1 MQWKTF
7 LQLFLLFISLL
18 ISVIIFK
25 NYFIKE
31 DLNSTLKPTETTVQE
46 ETSSKK
52 NSNIMEGMEYTSEDG
67 EGNNYII
74 KSEYGELNND
84 KQELILMKSVT
95 ATINFTNSE
104 SIRIF
109 ADEAIY
115 NSVNYNTAFSKN
127 VLVTHG
133 EHTINSNN
141 LDIMF
146 EKNLISISN
155 EVIYKN
161 LNTKLAADMVEID
174 LVTKSSKIF
183 MNNKLDKVNIISLN

>member
-1 MQWKTF
+1 MQWKTV
-7 LQLFLLFISLL
+7 LQLFLLFIILS
-18 ISVIIFK
+18 ISTIIFK
-25 NYFIKE
+25 NYFVEK
-31 DLNSTLKPTETTVQE
+31 DLNNILKPTETTKQE
-46 ETSSKK
+46 ESSSKK

-67 EGNNYII
+67 EGNNYTI
-74 KSEYGELNND
+74 KSRYGELNSD
-84 KQELILMKSVT
+84 KPELISMKSVT

-115 NSVNYNTAFSKN
+115 NNVNYNTAFSNN

-133 EHTINSNN
+133 VHTISSNN

-161 LNTKLAADMVEID
+161 LNTKLAADMVEIN

>member
-1 MQWKTF
+1 MQWKTV
-7 LQLFLLFISLL
+7 LQLFLLFIILS
-18 ISVIIFK
+18 ISTIIFK
-25 NYFIKE
+25 NYFVEK
-31 DLNSTLKPTETTVQE
+31 DLNNILKPTETTKQE
-46 ETSSKK
+46 ESSSKK

-67 EGNNYII
+67 EGNNYTI
-74 KSEYGELNND
+74 KSRYGELNSD
-84 KQELILMKSVT
+84 KPELISMKSVT

-115 NSVNYNTAFSKN
+115 NNVNYNTAFSNN

-133 EHTINSNN
+133 VHTISSNN

-146 EKNLISISN
+146 EKNLIYISN

-161 LNTKLAADMVEID
+161 LNTKLAADIVEIN

>member
-1 MQWKTF
+1 MQWKTV
-7 LQLFLLFISLL
+7 LQLFLLFIILS
-18 ISVIIFK
+18 ISTIIFK
-25 NYFIKE
+25 NYFVEK
-31 DLNSTLKPTETTVQE
+31 DLNNILKPTETTKQE
-46 ETSSKK
+46 ESSSKK

-67 EGNNYII
+67 EGNNYTI
-74 KSEYGELNND
+74 KSRYGELNSD
-84 KQELILMKSVT
+84 KPELISMKSVT

-115 NSVNYNTAFSKN
+115 NNVNYNTAFSNN

-133 EHTINSNN
+133 VHTISSNN

-146 EKNLISISN
+146 EKNLIYISN

-161 LNTKLAADMVEID
+161 LNTKLAADIV
-174 LVTKSSKIF
+174 
-183 MNNKLDKVNIISLN
+183 

>member
-1 MQWKTF
+1 MK
-7 LQLFLLFISLL
+7 
-18 ISVIIFK
+18 
-25 NYFIKE
+25 
-31 DLNSTLKPTETTVQE
+31 
-46 ETSSKK
+46 
-52 NSNIMEGMEYTSEDG
+52 GMEYTSEDG

>member
-31 DLNSTLKPTETTVQE
+31 DLSSTLKPTETTVQE

>member
-52 NSNIMEGMEYTSEDG
+52 NSNIMKGMEYTSEDG